1 MKIEKVELIHVK
13 LVFKHPYLTGA
24 GGGGKDRHLL
34 IVKMH
39 ADGIIGYGE
48 VSANYS
54 PYYSPETIGTALY
67 ILRDFLVPPILHTDI
82 KSIEDLIAT
91 MDWCKNHNMAK
102 SGLETAFWDLLAQKK
117 GVPLSK
123 LLGGT
128 AKRIKTGVGVG
139 IQNSVKELLERIE
152 MFLDRGYQKIKVK
165 IKPGWDYEI
174 LKKIRDKFGDINL
187 MADANSSYQLKDL
200 SIFKKLDELDL
211 MMIEQPL
218 APDTLVEHS
227 KLQREIKTPIC
238 LDESICSVR
247 DARAAI
253 ELRSCKIINIKIS
266 RVGGPWQARLI
277 HDLCQTRRVPVWCG
291 SMLESGVGE
300 AYNIAIATLPNYS
313 LPGDIAPSDRYFYE
327 DIVRP
332 SIVLNPDGTID
343 VPTRPGM
350 GYNVDFD
357 RLNKYT
363 VEKTK
368 IA

>member
-1 MKIEKVELIHVK
+1 MKIEKVELIHIR
-13 LVFKHPYLTGA
+13 LVFKHSYLTGA

-34 IVKMH
+34 IVKMY

-48 VSANYS
+48 ASANYD
-54 PYYSPETIGTALY
+54 PHYSPETTGTALH
-67 ILRDFLVPPILHTDI
+67 ILRDFLVPPLLHMDI
-82 KSIEDLIAT
+82 NNVEDLIAT
-91 MDWCKNHNMAK
+91 MSWCKDHNMAK
-102 SGLETAFWDLLAQKK
+102 SGLETVFWDLLAREK

-128 AKRIKTGVGVG
+128 ARRIKTGVGIG
-139 IQNSVKELLERIE
+139 IQNSVEELLEKIE
-152 MFLDRGYQKIKVK
+152 MFLDQGYQKIKVK
-165 IKPGWDYEI
+165 IRPGWDYEI
-174 LKKIRDKFGDINL
+174 LGRVRDKFGDINL
-187 MADANSSYQLKDL
+187 MVDANSSYRLKNL
-200 SIFKKLDELDL
+200 SIFKKLDELSL

-218 APDTLVEHS
+218 AHDDLIEHS

-238 LDESICSVR
+238 LDESMCSLR
-247 DARAAI
+247 DAMAAI

-266 RVGGPWQARLI
+266 RVGGLWQAKLI
-277 HDLCQTRRVPVWCG
+277 HDFCRTKRIPVWCG

-313 LPGDIAPSDRYFYE
+313 LPADIATSDRYFYE

-350 GYNVDFD
+350 GYDVDFD
-357 RLNKYT
+357 KLNRHT
-363 VEKTK
+363 VEKIT
-368 IA
+368 IT